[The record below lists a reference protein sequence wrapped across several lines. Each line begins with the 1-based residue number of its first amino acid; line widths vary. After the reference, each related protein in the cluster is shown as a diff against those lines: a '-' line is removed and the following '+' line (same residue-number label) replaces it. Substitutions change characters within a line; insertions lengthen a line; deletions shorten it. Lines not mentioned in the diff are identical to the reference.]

1 MLAIKRKQKFR
12 ANTQTGNSLNVHR
25 GQALP
30 PFGVHGVN
38 HHVGHVTEMSRF
50 NARRS
55 GCCSNEEI
63 GATPRGR
70 TSPVFGLP
78 KHRTGVER
86 LVCMGGER
94 SKKVMS
100 MRLD

>member
-1 MLAIKRKQKFR
+1 MLAKKRNLNLGVKR
-12 ANTQTGNSLNVHR
+12 QTGNCLKVNR

-30 PFGVHGVN
+30 AFGVRGVH

-55 GCCSNEEI
+55 GCCSNEEV

-78 KHRTGVER
+78 KHRIRRELEVKSRG
-86 LVCMGGER
+86 
-94 SKKVMS
+94 
-100 MRLD
+100 

>member
-1 MLAIKRKQKFR
+1 MLIFCSILNYAGKEEETQFGAKR
-12 ANTQTGNSLNVHR
+12 QTGNSLKVNR

-30 PFGVHGVN
+30 AFGVRGVH
-38 HHVGHVTEMSRF
+38 HHVGHVAEMSRF

-55 GCCSNEEI
+55 GCCSNEEV

-78 KHRTGVER
+78 KHRIRREIKSRG
-86 LVCMGGER
+86 
-94 SKKVMS
+94 
-100 MRLD
+100 